1 MKNFILKFVFF
12 SFFLFTFSCDNQKTT
27 EKSPQELSKY
37 ILVDKEGNPIPLPK
51 DKLIVVNFLAYS
63 CVSCMKEIPEM
74 KKVVL
79 MPQYRDKFQIIGI
92 VIDSS
97 KGDLTDPTFPIY
109 TNHNANL
116 VRFPVRGTPTTY
128 IITPKGK
135 KFVVIIGAV
144 NEESFKKFLDEALE
158 KYKKEKEKKN

>member
-1 MKNFILKFVFF
+1 MKKIFT
-12 SFFLFTFSCDNQKTT
+12 FFLFFILIFSCDDKKSVKN
-27 EKSPQELSKY
+27 EKSNEKLSKY

-51 DKLIVVNFLAYS
+51 DKLIIVNFLAYS
-63 CVSCMKEIPEM
+63 CVSCMKEIPVM

-97 KGDLTDPTFPIY
+97 KGDLTDPLFPIY
-109 TNHNANL
+109 PNHNVNF

-135 KFVVIIGAV
+135 KLVVIIGAV
-144 NEESFKKFLDEALE
+144 NEENFKKFLNEALE